1 MPSNDRVLPKNTT
14 FQKKKTTL
22 YSGTVTLWSRDDDNY
37 GSDAEAEPMA
47 TAEGEMTRENKDL
60 SFAAHSN
67 AVKKVKWM
75 DTLDST
81 GKQGFVTCSMDQT
94 AILWR
99 VDGRKHKKADKS
111 AIRAKPMFKL
121 KGHSES
127 VDAVDVGYGKVVTG
141 GYDHML
147 KVWDGSF
154 EEEAEDEDG
163 PDSKKGSG
171 QKGKA
176 RTPIMTINGHS
187 EAITDVIFEKSDRVI
202 SSSMDH
208 TVREWDIEIAKE
220 CSKIASAKAV
230 LALSTSDSCI
240 ATGSTDRFIRL
251 YDKKDRSKVTS
262 TLQFHTGWVSS
273 VAFNPN
279 NSNQL
284 ISGSFDKLAVLW
296 DIRSNKTP
304 LYQMDAHK
312 DRITC
317 CDWSTDN
324 TIATGST
331 DSMVVTYNALSK
343 IKSK

>member
-1 MPSNDRVLPKNTT
+1 
-14 FQKKKTTL
+14 
-22 YSGTVTLWSRDDDNY
+22 
-37 GSDAEAEPMA
+37 
-47 TAEGEMTRENKDL
+47 
-60 SFAAHSN
+60 
-67 AVKKVKWM
+67 
-75 DTLDST
+75 
-81 GKQGFVTCSMDQT
+81 
-94 AILWR
+94 
-99 VDGRKHKKADKS
+99 
-111 AIRAKPMFKL
+111 
-121 KGHSES
+121 
-127 VDAVDVGYGKVVTG
+127 
-141 GYDHML
+141 
-147 KVWDGSF
+147 
-154 EEEAEDEDG
+154 
-163 PDSKKGSG
+163 
-171 QKGKA
+171 
-176 RTPIMTINGHS
+176 MTINGHS

-230 LALSTSDSCI
+230 LALSTSNSCI